1 MSKLEIKY
9 LFLNYFSKIHF
20 CSYFKTLSIHYL
32 NIMMYF
38 PLLLRN
44 PLDWFPGT
52 KPALWTCNCWEMT
65 KKWNRSFMDK
75 NIHWEP
81 ISLIQMVSKN
91 SWSSFISICSEWIIA
106 SKIKRKMNDFLK
118 ILKIYGR
125 GIIFQ
130 NDIPFSKH
138 PQFVYIPNTATT
150 ADDLILL
157 KNALKYCTLISRKNV
172 GFFSIYY
179 FFPRKICNNISF

>member
-32 NIMMYF
+32 NMMMYF

-75 NIHWEP
+75 NIHCEP
-81 ISLIQMVSKN
+81 ISLIQMVN
-91 SWSSFISICSEWIIA
+91 
-106 SKIKRKMNDFLK
+106 ML
-118 ILKIYGR
+118 
-125 GIIFQ
+125 IIFLYCCAW
-130 NDIPFSKH
+130 NIPSKK
-138 PQFVYIPNTATT
+138 
-150 ADDLILL
+150 
-157 KNALKYCTLISRKNV
+157 KNFFFQLPKFYEKKSFFKMEFHFQTINNLSHIIQQQQMISPCCTML
-172 GFFSIYY
+172 
-179 FFPRKICNNISF
+179 